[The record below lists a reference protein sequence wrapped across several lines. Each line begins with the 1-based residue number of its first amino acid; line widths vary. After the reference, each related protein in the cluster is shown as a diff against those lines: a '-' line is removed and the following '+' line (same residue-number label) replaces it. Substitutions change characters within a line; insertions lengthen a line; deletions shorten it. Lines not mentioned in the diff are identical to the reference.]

1 MSLQLGRTVP
11 RTPWAPSC
19 ASRPTR
25 ARRRSFCLP
34 QRRLYSTPA
43 CPPSSRPPH
52 RRHPTLSLPPP
63 LSAASA
69 DQSHFFTVGGREM
82 VLKRAAA
89 ECPKK
94 VAGLMDLVNLPTQL
108 REFAGGRSQMS
119 HISFFLRVWSYIK
132 DNKLQD
138 PTNRN
143 IVKCDE
149 KLKTVLLGKSKVE
162 LSELPMIVKL
172 HFPRFPR

>member
-1 MSLQLGRTVP
+1 MFGGSQPGWSGSVRQILTDESNPHLREIFHPGANPTLLSSNQTATEMGSLRPDSPRSPTKHTVTMSLQLGRTVP

-69 DQSHFFTVGGREM
+69 DQVHETLFQFDVFDRIF
-82 VLKRAAA
+82 A
-89 ECPKK
+89 CY
-94 VAGLMDLVNLPTQL
+94 L
-108 REFAGGRSQMS
+108 R
-119 HISFFLRVWSYIK
+119 
-132 DNKLQD
+132 
-138 PTNRN
+138 
-143 IVKCDE
+143 
-149 KLKTVLLGKSKVE
+149 
-162 LSELPMIVKL
+162 
-172 HFPRFPR
+172 

>member
-69 DQSHFFTVGGREM
+69 DQLTLLRIQSHFFTVGGREM

-138 PTNRN
+138 L
-143 IVKCDE
+143 VAC
-149 KLKTVLLGKSKVE
+149 S
-162 LSELPMIVKL
+162 SELICADL
-172 HFPRFPR
+172 G